1 MCASARKG
9 LNFARVLV
17 IGQPIWEP
25 NPRDQF
31 PHQIRHSET
40 YFGIFFDVG
49 HLFYPDNLYLHQ
61 RHQLRPFILPLD
73 HVLTSL
79 VTSSFTLCTS
89 QSNPDD
95 PSKLYVENISWQE
108 TEI

>member
-1 MCASARKG
+1 M
-9 LNFARVLV
+9 
-17 IGQPIWEP
+17 WEP

-61 RHQLRPFILPLD
+61 RHQLRPFIL
-73 HVLTSL
+73 
-79 VTSSFTLCTS
+79 
-89 QSNPDD
+89 
-95 PSKLYVENISWQE
+95 
-108 TEI
+108 